1 LFSLPIRLSRGL
13 NINMSD
19 APKYSILIPTSGRMN
34 LMRMAIKSVLEQSYK
49 DFELVIANSGAKN
62 LGNEIKQISESIRY
76 YNIHEESK
84 GLPLLPFDFSVK
96 KARGEYMLWLDDD
109 NYLLPQAL
117 EIFDQI
123 AKKSSADILT
133 ATHLYYYDDNHPQPK
148 MRNCLGI
155 IPFSG
160 KEEAFNPKEILRV
173 LYSFSR
179 ENIPRFHTSAMMF
192 SRAVVERA
200 VKKIGSVIL
209 TDQPNAMSLHPI
221 LLSSARS
228 AYFIDK
234 PVVIIGRLGRSMSQN
249 WAIAARKRFAKEDF
263 KLSLSPLS
271 GYTRINATLENYL
284 QVKKIMSEEF
294 SDIEID
300 YEKFA
305 PIYLKELLYLDSSLK
320 TLKKNWDNVFEFLN
334 MLKPKTKK
342 LLLPK
347 AKQMRNKAIIVYFA
361 RRTGLNFLKRRF
373 YGAFK
378 NAGNN
383 KKTPAKK
390 FKGGREF
397 EIPVKKYGASSIE
410 TLAEKLP
417 KIMYE
422 ELNIEL

>member
-1 LFSLPIRLSRGL
+1 
-13 NINMSD
+13 
-19 APKYSILIPTSGRMN
+19 
-34 LMRMAIKSVLEQSYK
+34 MRMAIKSVLEQSYK
-49 DFELVIANSGAKN
+49 KFELVIADSGATN
-62 LGNEIKQISESIRY
+62 LENEIKQISENIAY

-84 GLPLLPFDFSVK
+84 RLPLLPFDFSVK

-117 EIFDQI
+117 EIFDKI

-155 IPFSG
+155 IPYSG

-192 SRAVVERA
+192 SRAVVENS
-200 VKKIGSVIL
+200 VKKIGTVIL

-234 PVVIIGRLGRSMSQN
+234 PVVIIGRLGFSMSQN
-249 WAIAARKRFAKEDF
+249 WALAARKRFAKEDF

-294 SDIEID
+294 ADIEID
-300 YEKFA
+300 YDKFA
-305 PIYLKELLYLDSSLK
+305 SIYLKELLYLDSSLK
-320 TLKKNWDNVFEFLN
+320 TLKKNWNNVFEFLN
-334 MLKPKTKK
+334 TLESETKK

-347 AKQMRNKAIIVYFA
+347 AKQMRRKALMVYFA
-361 RRTGLNFLKRRF
+361 RRTGLNYLKRLL
-373 YGAFK
+373 YGAINSAK
-378 NAGNN
+378 NN
-383 KKTPAKK
+383 KKTPMNK
-390 FKGGREF
+390 FKEGREF
-397 EIPVKKYGASSIE
+397 EIPVKKYGVSSVE

-417 KIMYE
+417 KIMRE
-422 ELNIEL
+422 ELSIEP